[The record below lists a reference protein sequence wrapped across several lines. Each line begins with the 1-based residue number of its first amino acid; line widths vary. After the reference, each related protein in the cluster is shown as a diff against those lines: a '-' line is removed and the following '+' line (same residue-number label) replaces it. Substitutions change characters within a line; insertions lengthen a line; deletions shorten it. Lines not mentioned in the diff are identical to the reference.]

1 MSPTLDAH
9 VDAAIG
15 PIDLTGLINDE
26 ARRRAE
32 TVARLIPAA
41 ASDFFG
47 FECRLDDPSG
57 SADFLACIAVDGR
70 EAWRDALPPS
80 DLPPDAPSRPA
91 WERLAGIVRR
101 WSDPADPLHET
112 IHNMWVEFDLDNP
125 ALAPTPSVFMGSDTL
140 TAAADPAW
148 LIDASAELTG
158 APLSPMRRTTIVRCL
173 AALPTGADLFQTGMM
188 LSRPAA
194 PVRLCLRGLANDD
207 IPRYLTDVGR
217 AGDAEAVRVLL
228 EETARLSERIILDLD
243 ADEGVGDR
251 IGVEIR
257 VAGGPGEAERLVEL
271 LRLPTARGSVLPV
284 KAAAAPLWY
293 GLTHERLR
301 PDRWPAD
308 LTARAD
314 RPGPGCSGVFQ
325 RGVNHVK
332 VTLEAGRPIGAKI
345 YLYCAFGWVDDAE
358 LRGLIHADP
367 LERAIAGRSW

>member
-1 MSPTLDAH
+1 MNPTLDTH

-15 PIDLTGLINDE
+15 PIDLTGLIDDE

-32 TVARLIPAA
+32 DVARLIPAA

-57 SADFLACIAVDGR
+57 SADFLACVTTEGR
-70 EAWRDALPPS
+70 EAWRDALPPP
-80 DLPPDAPSRPA
+80 DLPPDAPSRSV
-91 WERLAGIVRR
+91 WERLAGVVRR
-101 WSDPADPLHET
+101 WSDPADPLHEAVRD
-112 IHNMWVEFDLDNP
+112 MWVEFDLDIP
-125 ALAPTPSVFMGSDTL
+125 PIAPTPSVFLGSDTL
-140 TAAADPAW
+140 TAAADPTW
-148 LIDASAELTG
+148 LIDALADLTG
-158 APLSPMRRTTIVRCL
+158 APLSPMRRTTIDRCL
-173 AALPTGADLFQTGMM
+173 AALPPGADLFQTGMM

-194 PVRLCLRGLANDD
+194 PVRLCLRGLATAD
-207 IPRYLTDVGR
+207 IPRYLIDVGR
-217 AGDAEAVRVLL
+217 EGDAEPVRVLL
-228 EETARLSERIILDLD
+228 EETARLSDRIILDLD
-243 ADEGVGDR
+243 ADEGVGHR

-271 LRLPTARGSVLPV
+271 LRLLAARGSVLPV

-301 PDRWPAD
+301 PHRWPAH

-314 RPGPGCSGVFQ
+314 RPGPGNSGVFR

-332 VTLEAGRPIGAKI
+332 VTLEAGRPLGAKI
-345 YLYCAFGWVDDAE
+345 YLYCAFGWVDDDG
-358 LRGLIHADP
+358 LRRIIHADP